1 MFIPKRTKYKKQQK
15 GRSFK
20 KIKVNNLSI
29 INQSGKLSL
38 KALEAGRVSSKHLIS
53 CRQTINKVIKKYGKL
68 NVLAFADTP
77 ISKKPIEIRMGKG
90 KGSVDSWV
98 CRVKPGA
105 ILFEINIAY
114 KLLGI
119 KALKLIQNKL
129 PINTKIII

>member
-90 KGSVDSWV
+90 KGSVDSWI